1 MLKSSAI
8 VGREEMRKEYVQ
20 SRDSAARGG
29 TAHRAGAGGDDTG
42 GAIASGV
49 AGDPATHWAQAAA
62 RAAAAGATARGAAAA
77 GDAGAAGL
85 AAHRLA
91 APGPAAAGD
100 AACRPAAAGAT
111 AGATAGGA
119 GAARDAAGG
128 ARAGGLAADG
138 AAAAGHTTAGA
149 VAGGP
154 AAGGLAAAG
163 GAAGLL
169 TETSAAALV
178 RADGATT
185 GADHGVR
192 GWRFWVSFQESE
204 FLESETLLGPQSLY
218 TLQKSCYHDIII
230 SLLLFNPLGIL
241 TFNCIIECFSCSS
254 PTWRK
259 QYLSFSC

>member
-1 MLKSSAI
+1 MISFRREGARTEVRTWAQYVWYLLMKFKRPVVLNPPHFKKSSPT
-8 VGREEMRKEYVQ
+8 VGREEMRKQYVQ

-77 GDAGAAGL
+77 GDAGAAAL

-91 APGPAAAGD
+91 TPGPAAGD
-100 AACRPAAAGAT
+100 VACRPAAAGAT
-111 AGATAGGA
+111 AGPTAGGA
-119 GAARDAAGG
+119 VAARDAAGG

-138 AAAAGHTTAGA
+138 AVAAGHTTAGA

-154 AAGGLAAAG
+154 AAGGLAVAG
-163 GAAGLL
+163 PVAGLL
-169 TETSAAALV
+169 AETSATALV

-204 FLESETLLGPQSLY
+204 FLESESLLGPQPTLY
-218 TLQKSCYHDIII
+218 PAEE
-230 SLLLFNPLGIL
+230 LL
-241 TFNCIIECFSCSS
+241 S
-254 PTWRK
+254 
-259 QYLSFSC
+259 